1 MFFFRKE
8 RTPKGQDR
16 PVNTVKLYLGDYY
29 RDYGEPYSGRKNLLC
44 AMPYH
49 EDGDPSFRNL
59 ARSLGAE
66 FLSEFPFVVEQL
78 LGGHVQRSQRK
89 GPFRKSDLEPV
100 DLLQETYIS
109 EYQKQGGQVR
119 CREKNDLTVLSEF
132 DGPKL
137 LPLIPIGSLASAAYW
152 GYGAREMPR
161 GWAAGSPA
169 PGEEAQYE
177 LCLVCGESHDHLL
190 IETPGDPQ
198 YYIDLIQERCRQ
210 EGRMLIL
217 ETWGEGT
224 GQGRLQERQLL

>member
-137 LPLIPIGSLASAAYW
+137 LPLIPIGSLAAPRIGATERGKCPADGPPAAQLLVRKHNMNSAWSAAN
-152 GYGAREMPR
+152 
-161 GWAAGSPA
+161 
-169 PGEEAQYE
+169 
-177 LCLVCGESHDHLL
+177 LT
-190 IETPGDPQ
+190 ITF
-198 YYIDLIQERCRQ
+198 
-210 EGRMLIL
+210 
-217 ETWGEGT
+217 
-224 GQGRLQERQLL
+224 